1 VSALTPSRCG
11 ELEQVDDT
19 VERLVISVRA
29 DTATFA
35 RDVASMRSELEGP
48 LANGAARAGRVIESA
63 LTRAVTG
70 GKIGFDDLRRVVTA
84 AMADVAQASV
94 RSFLGGQ
101 GSGGAASLPTALLS
115 GLMGSFAGRAA
126 GGQVSDGRPYLVGE
140 RGPEVFVPQQAGR
153 IEHLGTG
160 SRNVQVSMS
169 IVAPAGSEPQAFSRS
184 SRQIAAALRSAVSRQ
199 Q

>member
-1 VSALTPSRCG
+1 
-11 ELEQVDDT
+11 VDDT

-35 RDVASMRSELEGP
+35 RDVSKMRSELEGP
-48 LANGAARAGRVIESA
+48 LANGAARAGRVIEGA

-70 GKIGFDDLRRVVTA
+70 GKVGFDDLRRVATA

-101 GSGGAASLPTALLS
+101 GNTGGGLSTSLLS
-115 GLMGSFAGRAA
+115 GLMGSLAGRSA
-126 GGQVSDGRPYLVGE
+126 GGQVSDGRPYVVGE

-153 IEHLGTG
+153 IEHIGSG
-160 SRNVQVSMS
+160 SRNVQVTMS

-184 SRQIAAALRSAVSRQ
+184 SRQIAAALRSAVARQ
-199 Q
+199 R